1 MSRKSCLDN
10 PSLPHKEF
18 RSRIASRSL
27 AQRAALERL
36 LTEELRRCWAEYQA
50 PASGQG
56 LSEPAKA
63 AFREQ
68 LQGALER
75 ALDGSYDVETVD
87 CAYCDFIAKEL
98 ERRKTVQDTKERE
111 IVRICNESEE
121 LKDLEKKLKTAYMNK
136 ERAAQHEERMLRQR
150 REILREKAIDDAM
163 EADRIAA
170 EIADQEKGGS
180 KKNVTARQ
188 KAGLEKQMKEREYL
202 KVEAAEQAK
211 EDKAMV
217 EAIVAKIEAED
228 RAEYEAREKHK
239 AETRVLIKQYAE
251 QRKRDVI
258 EARQQA
264 AEEEA
269 EIIAY
274 SRALAARE
282 EQLEQMKKEK
292 AAAAK
297 AAFDKIVRQTEMV
310 RSADDEIARLRDLLW
325 EEELLKKSRILEEE
339 REAKRL
345 ANIAEMKR
353 QNDIVLANKRKQ
365 QAVEQAEEE
374 RLVQVMIDKFKR
386 DDEEERQKQQ
396 AIRDAKERYKG
407 MISDDADAKH
417 ERYLKHLADEENLKQ
432 DDDSGEQYR
441 LQVVREARR
450 RLLAE
455 HADALRGFMPKG
467 AVSAEERDEF
477 AL

>member
-1 MSRKSCLDN
+1 MATG
-10 PSLPHKEF
+10 SLRATGANMDLIMANKRREEIKLKVLNDYVGGQTRLTMAAEMETAVPQRRRAAQTLRLEME
-18 RSRIASRSL
+18 SRIAEE
-27 AQRAALERL
+27 AA
-36 LTEELRRCWAEYQA
+36 RREAAKRRKEY
-50 PASGQG
+50 
-56 LSEPAKA
+56 EVH
-63 AFREQ
+63 
-68 LQGALER
+68 QGA
-75 ALDGSYDVETVD
+75 A
-87 CAYCDFIAKEL
+87 IAKEL

-150 REILREKAIDDAM
+150 RDILREKAIDDAM

-292 AAAAK
+292 ALAAK
-297 AAFDKIVRQTEMV
+297 KAFDKIVQQTELV

-353 QNDIVLANKRKQ
+353 QNDIVLANKKKQ

-386 DDEEERQKQQ
+386 DDEEERLKQQ
-396 AIRDAKERYKG
+396 AIRDAKDRYKG

>member
-1 MSRKSCLDN
+1 M
-10 PSLPHKEF
+10 
-18 RSRIASRSL
+18 
-27 AQRAALERL
+27 
-36 LTEELRRCWAEYQA
+36 
-50 PASGQG
+50 G
-56 LSEPAKA
+56 
-63 AFREQ
+63 
-68 LQGALER
+68 
-75 ALDGSYDVETVD
+75 
-87 CAYCDFIAKEL
+87 
-98 ERRKTVQDTKERE
+98 E

-170 EIADQEKGGS
+170 EIADKEKGGS

-282 EQLEQMKKEK
+282 EQL
-292 AAAAK
+292 
-297 AAFDKIVRQTEMV
+297 
-310 RSADDEIARLRDLLW
+310 
-325 EEELLKKSRILEEE
+325 LKKSRILEDE

-386 DDEEERQKQQ
+386 DDEEERLKQQ
-396 AIRDAKERYKG
+396 AIRDAKDRYKG

>member
-1 MSRKSCLDN
+1 
-10 PSLPHKEF
+10 
-18 RSRIASRSL
+18 
-27 AQRAALERL
+27 
-36 LTEELRRCWAEYQA
+36 
-50 PASGQG
+50 
-56 LSEPAKA
+56 
-63 AFREQ
+63 
-68 LQGALER
+68 
-75 ALDGSYDVETVD
+75 
-87 CAYCDFIAKEL
+87 
-98 ERRKTVQDTKERE
+98 
-111 IVRICNESEE
+111 
-121 LKDLEKKLKTAYMNK
+121 
-136 ERAAQHEERMLRQR
+136 
-150 REILREKAIDDAM
+150 
-163 EADRIAA
+163 
-170 EIADQEKGGS
+170 
-180 KKNVTARQ
+180 
-188 KAGLEKQMKEREYL
+188 
-202 KVEAAEQAK
+202 
-211 EDKAMV
+211 MV

-274 SRALAARE
+274 SRALAQRE
-282 EQLEQMKKEK
+282 EQLEIMKKEK
-292 AAAAK
+292 ALAAK
-297 AAFDKIVRQTEMV
+297 KAFDKIVQQTELV

-353 QNDIVLANKRKQ
+353 QNDIVLANKKKQ
-365 QAVEQAEEE
+365 QAVEEAEEE
-374 RLVQVMIDKFKR
+374 RLIQVMIDKFKR
-386 DDEEERQKQQ
+386 DDEEERMKQQ
-396 AIRDAKERYKG
+396 AIRDKREQYKG
-407 MISDDADAKH
+407 MISDDASAKH
-417 ERYLKHLADEENLKQ
+417 ERYLKHLADEELRKD

>member
-1 MSRKSCLDN
+1 
-10 PSLPHKEF
+10 
-18 RSRIASRSL
+18 
-27 AQRAALERL
+27 
-36 LTEELRRCWAEYQA
+36 
-50 PASGQG
+50 
-56 LSEPAKA
+56 
-63 AFREQ
+63 
-68 LQGALER
+68 
-75 ALDGSYDVETVD
+75 
-87 CAYCDFIAKEL
+87 
-98 ERRKTVQDTKERE
+98 
-111 IVRICNESEE
+111 
-121 LKDLEKKLKTAYMNK
+121 
-136 ERAAQHEERMLRQR
+136 
-150 REILREKAIDDAM
+150 
-163 EADRIAA
+163 
-170 EIADQEKGGS
+170 
-180 KKNVTARQ
+180 
-188 KAGLEKQMKEREYL
+188 
-202 KVEAAEQAK
+202 
-211 EDKAMV
+211 MV

-274 SRALAARE
+274 SRALAQRE
-282 EQLEQMKKEK
+282 EQLEIMKKEK
-292 AAAAK
+292 ALAAK
-297 AAFDKIVRQTEMV
+297 KAFDKIVQQTELV

-353 QNDIVLANKRKQ
+353 QNDIVLANKKRQ
-365 QAVEQAEEE
+365 QAVEEAEEE
-374 RLVQVMIDKFKR
+374 RLIQVMIDKFKR
-386 DDEEERQKQQ
+386 DDEEERMKQQ
-396 AIRDAKERYKG
+396 AIRDKREQYKG
-407 MISDDADAKH
+407 MISDDASAKH
-417 ERYLKHLADEENLKQ
+417 ERYLKHLADEELRKD

>member
-1 MSRKSCLDN
+1 
-10 PSLPHKEF
+10 
-18 RSRIASRSL
+18 
-27 AQRAALERL
+27 
-36 LTEELRRCWAEYQA
+36 
-50 PASGQG
+50 
-56 LSEPAKA
+56 
-63 AFREQ
+63 
-68 LQGALER
+68 
-75 ALDGSYDVETVD
+75 
-87 CAYCDFIAKEL
+87 
-98 ERRKTVQDTKERE
+98 
-111 IVRICNESEE
+111 
-121 LKDLEKKLKTAYMNK
+121 
-136 ERAAQHEERMLRQR
+136 
-150 REILREKAIDDAM
+150 
-163 EADRIAA
+163 
-170 EIADQEKGGS
+170 
-180 KKNVTARQ
+180 
-188 KAGLEKQMKEREYL
+188 
-202 KVEAAEQAK
+202 
-211 EDKAMV
+211 MV

-292 AAAAK
+292 ALAAK
-297 AAFDKIVRQTEMV
+297 KAFDKIVQQTELV

-353 QNDIVLANKRKQ
+353 QNDIVLANKKKQ
-365 QAVEQAEEE
+365 QAVEEAEEE

-396 AIRDAKERYKG
+396 AIRDAKDRYKG

>member
-1 MSRKSCLDN
+1 M
-10 PSLPHKEF
+10 
-18 RSRIASRSL
+18 
-27 AQRAALERL
+27 
-36 LTEELRRCWAEYQA
+36 
-50 PASGQG
+50 
-56 LSEPAKA
+56 
-63 AFREQ
+63 
-68 LQGALER
+68 
-75 ALDGSYDVETVD
+75 
-87 CAYCDFIAKEL
+87 
-98 ERRKTVQDTKERE
+98 
-111 IVRICNESEE
+111 RICNESEE

-150 REILREKAIDDAM
+150 RDILREKAIDDAM

-292 AAAAK
+292 ALAAK
-297 AAFDKIVRQTEMV
+297 KAFDKIVQQTELV

-353 QNDIVLANKRKQ
+353 QNDIVLANKKKQ
-365 QAVEQAEEE
+365 QAVEEAEEE

-396 AIRDAKERYKG
+396 AIRDAKDRYKG

>member
-1 MSRKSCLDN
+1 MDLIMANKRREEIKLKVLNDYVGGQTRLTMAAEMETAV
-10 PSLPHKEF
+10 PQRRRAAQTLRLEME
-18 RSRIASRSL
+18 SRIAEE
-27 AQRAALERL
+27 AA
-36 LTEELRRCWAEYQA
+36 RREAAKRRKEY
-50 PASGQG
+50 
-56 LSEPAKA
+56 EVH
-63 AFREQ
+63 
-68 LQGALER
+68 QGA
-75 ALDGSYDVETVD
+75 A
-87 CAYCDFIAKEL
+87 IAKEL

-150 REILREKAIDDAM
+150 RDILREKAIDDAM

-292 AAAAK
+292 ALAAK
-297 AAFDKIVRQTEMV
+297 KAFDKIVQQTELV

-353 QNDIVLANKRKQ
+353 QNDIVLANKKKQ

-386 DDEEERQKQQ
+386 DDEEERLKQQ
-396 AIRDAKERYKG
+396 AIRDAKDRYKG

>member
-1 MSRKSCLDN
+1 M
-10 PSLPHKEF
+10 
-18 RSRIASRSL
+18 
-27 AQRAALERL
+27 
-36 LTEELRRCWAEYQA
+36 
-50 PASGQG
+50 
-56 LSEPAKA
+56 
-63 AFREQ
+63 
-68 LQGALER
+68 
-75 ALDGSYDVETVD
+75 
-87 CAYCDFIAKEL
+87 
-98 ERRKTVQDTKERE
+98 
-111 IVRICNESEE
+111 
-121 LKDLEKKLKTAYMNK
+121 
-136 ERAAQHEERMLRQR
+136 
-150 REILREKAIDDAM
+150 
-163 EADRIAA
+163 
-170 EIADQEKGGS
+170 
-180 KKNVTARQ
+180 
-188 KAGLEKQMKEREYL
+188 
-202 KVEAAEQAK
+202 
-211 EDKAMV
+211 
-217 EAIVAKIEAED
+217 
-228 RAEYEAREKHK
+228 
-239 AETRVLIKQYAE
+239 
-251 QRKRDVI
+251 I

-396 AIRDAKERYKG
+396 AIRDAERT
-407 MISDDADAKH
+407 
-417 ERYLKHLADEENLKQ
+417 
-432 DDDSGEQYR
+432 
-441 LQVVREARR
+441 LQG
-450 RLLAE
+450 
-455 HADALRGFMPKG
+455 HDFWMMPTPNM
-467 AVSAEERDEF
+467 RDI
-477 AL
+477 

>member
-1 MSRKSCLDN
+1 
-10 PSLPHKEF
+10 
-18 RSRIASRSL
+18 
-27 AQRAALERL
+27 
-36 LTEELRRCWAEYQA
+36 
-50 PASGQG
+50 
-56 LSEPAKA
+56 
-63 AFREQ
+63 
-68 LQGALER
+68 
-75 ALDGSYDVETVD
+75 
-87 CAYCDFIAKEL
+87 
-98 ERRKTVQDTKERE
+98 
-111 IVRICNESEE
+111 
-121 LKDLEKKLKTAYMNK
+121 
-136 ERAAQHEERMLRQR
+136 
-150 REILREKAIDDAM
+150 
-163 EADRIAA
+163 
-170 EIADQEKGGS
+170 
-180 KKNVTARQ
+180 
-188 KAGLEKQMKEREYL
+188 
-202 KVEAAEQAK
+202 
-211 EDKAMV
+211 MV

-258 EARQQA
+258 EQRQQA

-282 EQLEQMKKEK
+282 EQLEIMKKEK
-292 AAAAK
+292 ALAAK
-297 AAFDKIVRQTEMV
+297 KAFDKIVQQTELV

-353 QNDIVLANKRKQ
+353 QNAIVLANKKKQ
-365 QAVEQAEEE
+365 QAVEEAEEE
-374 RLVQVMIDKFKR
+374 RLIQVMIDKFKR
-386 DDEEERQKQQ
+386 DDEEERMKQQ
-396 AIRDAKERYKG
+396 AIRDRKEAYKG
-407 MISDDADAKH
+407 MISDDASAKH
-417 ERYLKHLADEENLKQ
+417 ERYLKHLADTEAQKD

>member
-1 MSRKSCLDN
+1 MDRLDRIFQEAQNRAASEDGGPKRGLEAALARDGEDDASKRAAMSVADRVLADYERGDYFSCLG
-10 PSLPHKEF
+10 LPPPDCDDAGRPVWDVTDAAISKAY
-18 RSRIASRSL
+18 RRASL
-27 AQRAALERL
+27 AVH
-36 LTEELRRCWAEYQA
+36 
-50 PASGQG
+50 P
-56 LSEPAKA
+56 
-63 AFREQ
+63 
-68 LQGALER
+68 
-75 ALDGSYDVETVD
+75 D
-87 CAYCDFIAKEL
+87 
-98 ERRKTVQDTKERE
+98 
-111 IVRICNESEE
+111 
-121 LKDLEKKLKTAYMNK
+121 
-136 ERAAQHEERMLRQR
+136 
-150 REILREKAIDDAM
+150 
-163 EADRIAA
+163 
-170 EIADQEKGGS
+170 
-180 KKNVTARQ
+180 KNPTP
-188 KAGLEKQMKEREYL
+188 E
-202 KVEAAEQAK
+202 
-211 EDKAMV
+211 
-217 EAIVAKIEAED
+217 
-228 RAEYEAREKHK
+228 
-239 AETRVLIKQYAE
+239 
-251 QRKRDVI
+251 
-258 EARQQA
+258 
-264 AEEEA
+264 
-269 EIIAY
+269 
-274 SRALAARE
+274 
-282 EQLEQMKKEK
+282 
-292 AAAAK
+292 AK

-396 AIRDAKERYKG
+396 AIRDAKEHYKG

>member
-1 MSRKSCLDN
+1 MGETAVPQRRRAAQTLR
-10 PSLPHKEF
+10 LEME
-18 RSRIASRSL
+18 SRIAEE
-27 AQRAALERL
+27 AA
-36 LTEELRRCWAEYQA
+36 RREAAKRRKEYEVT
-50 PASGQG
+50 QG
-56 LSEPAKA
+56 NA
-63 AFREQ
+63 
-68 LQGALER
+68 
-75 ALDGSYDVETVD
+75 
-87 CAYCDFIAKEL
+87 IAKEL

-150 REILREKAIDDAM
+150 RDILREKAIDDAM

-282 EQLEQMKKEK
+282 EQLELTKKSLAYETCSGRRSCSRSR
-292 AAAAK
+292 
-297 AAFDKIVRQTEMV
+297 AFWR
-310 RSADDEIARLRDLLW
+310 RSAKRRDW
-325 EEELLKKSRILEEE
+325 
-339 REAKRL
+339 
-345 ANIAEMKR
+345 
-353 QNDIVLANKRKQ
+353 
-365 QAVEQAEEE
+365 
-374 RLVQVMIDKFKR
+374 
-386 DDEEERQKQQ
+386 
-396 AIRDAKERYKG
+396 
-407 MISDDADAKH
+407 
-417 ERYLKHLADEENLKQ
+417 
-432 DDDSGEQYR
+432 
-441 LQVVREARR
+441 
-450 RLLAE
+450 
-455 HADALRGFMPKG
+455 
-467 AVSAEERDEF
+467 
-477 AL
+477 

>member
-1 MSRKSCLDN
+1 M
-10 PSLPHKEF
+10 
-18 RSRIASRSL
+18 
-27 AQRAALERL
+27 
-36 LTEELRRCWAEYQA
+36 
-50 PASGQG
+50 G
-56 LSEPAKA
+56 
-63 AFREQ
+63 
-68 LQGALER
+68 
-75 ALDGSYDVETVD
+75 
-87 CAYCDFIAKEL
+87 
-98 ERRKTVQDTKERE
+98 
-111 IVRICNESEE
+111 
-121 LKDLEKKLKTAYMNK
+121 
-136 ERAAQHEERMLRQR
+136 
-150 REILREKAIDDAM
+150 
-163 EADRIAA
+163 
-170 EIADQEKGGS
+170 
-180 KKNVTARQ
+180 
-188 KAGLEKQMKEREYL
+188 
-202 KVEAAEQAK
+202 
-211 EDKAMV
+211 
-217 EAIVAKIEAED
+217 ED

-292 AAAAK
+292 ALAAK
-297 AAFDKIVRQTEMV
+297 KAFDKIVQQTELV

-345 ANIAEMKR
+345 ANIAEMER
-353 QNDIVLANKRKQ
+353 QNDIVLANKKKQ
-365 QAVEQAEEE
+365 QAVEEAEEE

-386 DDEEERQKQQ
+386 DDEEERLKQQ
-396 AIRDAKERYKG
+396 AIRDAKDRYKG

-441 LQVVREARR
+441 LQLFGRR
-450 RLLAE
+450 
-455 HADALRGFMPKG
+455 
-467 AVSAEERDEF
+467 V
-477 AL
+477 

>member
-1 MSRKSCLDN
+1 M
-10 PSLPHKEF
+10 
-18 RSRIASRSL
+18 
-27 AQRAALERL
+27 
-36 LTEELRRCWAEYQA
+36 
-50 PASGQG
+50 G
-56 LSEPAKA
+56 
-63 AFREQ
+63 
-68 LQGALER
+68 
-75 ALDGSYDVETVD
+75 
-87 CAYCDFIAKEL
+87 
-98 ERRKTVQDTKERE
+98 DTKERE

-228 RAEYEAREKHK
+228 RAEYE
-239 AETRVLIKQYAE
+239 TRVLIKQYAE

-258 EARQQA
+258 EQRQQA

-282 EQLEQMKKEK
+282 EQLEIMKKEK
-292 AAAAK
+292 ALAAK
-297 AAFDKIVRQTEMV
+297 KAFDKIVQQTELV

-353 QNDIVLANKRKQ
+353 QNDIVLANKKKQ

-374 RLVQVMIDKFKR
+374 RLVQVM
-386 DDEEERQKQQ
+386 
-396 AIRDAKERYKG
+396 
-407 MISDDADAKH
+407 
-417 ERYLKHLADEENLKQ
+417 
-432 DDDSGEQYR
+432 
-441 LQVVREARR
+441 
-450 RLLAE
+450 
-455 HADALRGFMPKG
+455 
-467 AVSAEERDEF
+467 
-477 AL
+477 

>member
-1 MSRKSCLDN
+1 M
-10 PSLPHKEF
+10 
-18 RSRIASRSL
+18 
-27 AQRAALERL
+27 
-36 LTEELRRCWAEYQA
+36 
-50 PASGQG
+50 G
-56 LSEPAKA
+56 
-63 AFREQ
+63 
-68 LQGALER
+68 
-75 ALDGSYDVETVD
+75 
-87 CAYCDFIAKEL
+87 
-98 ERRKTVQDTKERE
+98 E

-211 EDKAMV
+211 E
-217 EAIVAKIEAED
+217 ED
-228 RAEYEAREKHK
+228 QAEYEAREKHK
-239 AETRVLIKQYAE
+239 AETRILIKQYAE

-297 AAFDKIVRQTEMV
+297 KAFDKIVRQTEMV
-310 RSADDEIARLRDLLW
+310 RSADEEIARLRDLLW

-374 RLVQVMIDKFKR
+374 RLVQVMIHKFER
-386 DDEEERQKQQ
+386 DDEEERLKQQ
-396 AIRDAKERYKG
+396 AIRDAKDRYKG

>member
-1 MSRKSCLDN
+1 MATG
-10 PSLPHKEF
+10 SLRATGANMDLIMANKRREEIKLKVLNDYVGGQTRLTMAAEMETAVPQRRRAAQTLRLEME
-18 RSRIASRSL
+18 SRIAEE
-27 AQRAALERL
+27 AA
-36 LTEELRRCWAEYQA
+36 RREAAKRRKEYEVQ
-50 PASGQG
+50 
-56 LSEPAKA
+56 
-63 AFREQ
+63 
-68 LQGALER
+68 QGA
-75 ALDGSYDVETVD
+75 A
-87 CAYCDFIAKEL
+87 IAKEL

-150 REILREKAIDDAM
+150 RDILREKAIDDAM

-292 AAAAK
+292 ALAAK
-297 AAFDKIVRQTEMV
+297 KAFDKIVQQTELV

-353 QNDIVLANKRKQ
+353 QNDIVLANKKKQ

-386 DDEEERQKQQ
+386 DDEEERQKQP
-396 AIRDAKERYKG
+396 AIRDAKDRYKG

>member
-1 MSRKSCLDN
+1 MATG
-10 PSLPHKEF
+10 SLRATGANMDLIMANKRREEIKLKVLNDYVGGQTRLTMAAEMETAVPQRRRAAQTLRLEME
-18 RSRIASRSL
+18 SRIAEE
-27 AQRAALERL
+27 AA
-36 LTEELRRCWAEYQA
+36 RREAAKRRKEYEVQ
-50 PASGQG
+50 
-56 LSEPAKA
+56 
-63 AFREQ
+63 
-68 LQGALER
+68 QGA
-75 ALDGSYDVETVD
+75 A
-87 CAYCDFIAKEL
+87 IAKEL
-98 ERRKTVQDTKERE
+98 ERRKTIQDTKERE

-150 REILREKAIDDAM
+150 RDILREKAIDDAM

-282 EQLEQMKKEK
+282 EQLELMKKEK
-292 AAAAK
+292 ALAAK
-297 AAFDKIVRQTEMV
+297 KAFDKIVQQTELV

-353 QNDIVLANKRKQ
+353 QNDIVLANKKKQ
-365 QAVEQAEEE
+365 QAVEEAEEE

-396 AIRDAKERYKG
+396 AIRDAKDRYKG

>member
-1 MSRKSCLDN
+1 
-10 PSLPHKEF
+10 
-18 RSRIASRSL
+18 
-27 AQRAALERL
+27 
-36 LTEELRRCWAEYQA
+36 
-50 PASGQG
+50 
-56 LSEPAKA
+56 
-63 AFREQ
+63 
-68 LQGALER
+68 
-75 ALDGSYDVETVD
+75 
-87 CAYCDFIAKEL
+87 
-98 ERRKTVQDTKERE
+98 
-111 IVRICNESEE
+111 
-121 LKDLEKKLKTAYMNK
+121 
-136 ERAAQHEERMLRQR
+136 
-150 REILREKAIDDAM
+150 
-163 EADRIAA
+163 
-170 EIADQEKGGS
+170 
-180 KKNVTARQ
+180 
-188 KAGLEKQMKEREYL
+188 
-202 KVEAAEQAK
+202 
-211 EDKAMV
+211 MV

-258 EARQQA
+258 EQRQQA

-274 SRALAARE
+274 SRALAQRE
-282 EQLEQMKKEK
+282 EQLEIMKKEK
-292 AAAAK
+292 ALAAK
-297 AAFDKIVRQTEMV
+297 KAFDKIVQQTELV

-353 QNDIVLANKRKQ
+353 QNDIVLANKKKQ
-365 QAVEQAEEE
+365 LAVEEAEEE
-374 RLVQVMIDKFKR
+374 RLIQVMIDKFKR
-386 DDEEERQKQQ
+386 DDEEERMKQQ
-396 AIRDAKERYKG
+396 AIRDKREQYKG
-407 MISDDADAKH
+407 MISDDASAKH
-417 ERYLKHLADEENLKQ
+417 ERYLKHLADEELRKD

>member
-1 MSRKSCLDN
+1 
-10 PSLPHKEF
+10 
-18 RSRIASRSL
+18 
-27 AQRAALERL
+27 
-36 LTEELRRCWAEYQA
+36 
-50 PASGQG
+50 
-56 LSEPAKA
+56 
-63 AFREQ
+63 
-68 LQGALER
+68 
-75 ALDGSYDVETVD
+75 
-87 CAYCDFIAKEL
+87 
-98 ERRKTVQDTKERE
+98 
-111 IVRICNESEE
+111 
-121 LKDLEKKLKTAYMNK
+121 
-136 ERAAQHEERMLRQR
+136 
-150 REILREKAIDDAM
+150 
-163 EADRIAA
+163 
-170 EIADQEKGGS
+170 
-180 KKNVTARQ
+180 
-188 KAGLEKQMKEREYL
+188 
-202 KVEAAEQAK
+202 
-211 EDKAMV
+211 MV

-274 SRALAARE
+274 SRALAQRE
-282 EQLEQMKKEK
+282 EQLEIMKKEK
-292 AAAAK
+292 ALAAK
-297 AAFDKIVRQTEMV
+297 KAFDKIVQQTELV

-353 QNDIVLANKRKQ
+353 QNDIVLANKKKQ
-365 QAVEQAEEE
+365 QAVEEAEEE
-374 RLVQVMIDKFKR
+374 RLIQVMIDKFKR
-386 DDEEERQKQQ
+386 DDEEERMKQQ
-396 AIRDAKERYKG
+396 AIRDRKEQYKG
-407 MISDDADAKH
+407 MISDDASAKH
-417 ERYLKHLADEENLKQ
+417 ERYLKHLADEELRKD

>member
-1 MSRKSCLDN
+1 
-10 PSLPHKEF
+10 
-18 RSRIASRSL
+18 
-27 AQRAALERL
+27 
-36 LTEELRRCWAEYQA
+36 
-50 PASGQG
+50 
-56 LSEPAKA
+56 
-63 AFREQ
+63 
-68 LQGALER
+68 
-75 ALDGSYDVETVD
+75 
-87 CAYCDFIAKEL
+87 
-98 ERRKTVQDTKERE
+98 
-111 IVRICNESEE
+111 
-121 LKDLEKKLKTAYMNK
+121 
-136 ERAAQHEERMLRQR
+136 
-150 REILREKAIDDAM
+150 
-163 EADRIAA
+163 
-170 EIADQEKGGS
+170 
-180 KKNVTARQ
+180 
-188 KAGLEKQMKEREYL
+188 
-202 KVEAAEQAK
+202 
-211 EDKAMV
+211 MV

-292 AAAAK
+292 ALAAK
-297 AAFDKIVRQTEMV
+297 KAFDKIVQQTELV

-353 QNDIVLANKRKQ
+353 QNDIVLANKKKQ

-386 DDEEERQKQQ
+386 DDEEERLKQQ
-396 AIRDAKERYKG
+396 AIRDAKDRYKG

>member
-1 MSRKSCLDN
+1 M
-10 PSLPHKEF
+10 
-18 RSRIASRSL
+18 
-27 AQRAALERL
+27 
-36 LTEELRRCWAEYQA
+36 
-50 PASGQG
+50 G
-56 LSEPAKA
+56 
-63 AFREQ
+63 
-68 LQGALER
+68 
-75 ALDGSYDVETVD
+75 
-87 CAYCDFIAKEL
+87 
-98 ERRKTVQDTKERE
+98 
-111 IVRICNESEE
+111 
-121 LKDLEKKLKTAYMNK
+121 
-136 ERAAQHEERMLRQR
+136 
-150 REILREKAIDDAM
+150 
-163 EADRIAA
+163 
-170 EIADQEKGGS
+170 
-180 KKNVTARQ
+180 
-188 KAGLEKQMKEREYL
+188 
-202 KVEAAEQAK
+202 
-211 EDKAMV
+211 
-217 EAIVAKIEAED
+217 IVAKIEAED

-239 AETRVLIKQYAE
+239 AETRILIKQYAE

-297 AAFDKIVRQTEMV
+297 AAFDKIVQQTELV

-386 DDEEERQKQQ
+386 DDEEERMKQQ
-396 AIRDAKERYKG
+396 AIRDAKDRYKG
-407 MISDDADAKH
+407 MISDDEDAKH

>member
-1 MSRKSCLDN
+1 
-10 PSLPHKEF
+10 
-18 RSRIASRSL
+18 
-27 AQRAALERL
+27 
-36 LTEELRRCWAEYQA
+36 
-50 PASGQG
+50 
-56 LSEPAKA
+56 
-63 AFREQ
+63 
-68 LQGALER
+68 
-75 ALDGSYDVETVD
+75 
-87 CAYCDFIAKEL
+87 
-98 ERRKTVQDTKERE
+98 
-111 IVRICNESEE
+111 
-121 LKDLEKKLKTAYMNK
+121 
-136 ERAAQHEERMLRQR
+136 
-150 REILREKAIDDAM
+150 
-163 EADRIAA
+163 
-170 EIADQEKGGS
+170 
-180 KKNVTARQ
+180 
-188 KAGLEKQMKEREYL
+188 
-202 KVEAAEQAK
+202 
-211 EDKAMV
+211 MV

-258 EARQQA
+258 EQRQQA

-274 SRALAARE
+274 SRALAQRE
-282 EQLEQMKKEK
+282 EQLEIMKKEK
-292 AAAAK
+292 ALAAK
-297 AAFDKIVRQTEMV
+297 KAFDKIVQQTELV

-353 QNDIVLANKRKQ
+353 QNDIVLANKKRQ
-365 QAVEQAEEE
+365 QAVEEAEEE
-374 RLVQVMIDKFKR
+374 RLIQVMIDKFKR
-386 DDEEERQKQQ
+386 DDEEERMKQQ
-396 AIRDAKERYKG
+396 AIRDRKEAYKG
-407 MISDDADAKH
+407 MISDDASAKH
-417 ERYLKHLADEENLKQ
+417 ERYLKHLADEELRKD